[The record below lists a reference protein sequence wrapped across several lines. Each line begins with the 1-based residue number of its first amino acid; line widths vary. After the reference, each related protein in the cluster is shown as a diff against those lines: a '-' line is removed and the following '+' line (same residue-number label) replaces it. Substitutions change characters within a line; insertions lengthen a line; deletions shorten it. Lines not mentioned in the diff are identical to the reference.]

1 MLRGVLYSEHFMR
14 SDRVSAETKSVYSAY
29 WLLAMKRSNR
39 DNRGR
44 KIIRGILAAAIL
56 FTFLLTASMPG
67 IAQASKRKRATPV
80 PATKL
85 PPPISEEERKQLAES
100 ASQSRSNLIAAS
112 ETYRESLERLMGLQK
127 DDEKRAAELVERRK
141 RLLELGVIAR
151 REVEEG
157 EQSLAAAQSK
167 VSETARQLEQIEQLV
182 AEVNAAEQLAKIPP
196 EPTGTFRM
204 TGALVRYVGS
214 SRWAMT
220 DFGKVDAFFRLK
232 FGKPIPVSAFGQTD
246 THNRLGFDHRE
257 AIDIAVHPDS
267 AEGQEVI
274 QFLMKQ
280 GISFIAIRS
289 AIPGSATGAHIH
301 IGPASRRISV
311 N

>member
-1 MLRGVLYSEHFMR
+1 
-14 SDRVSAETKSVYSAY
+14 
-29 WLLAMKRSNR
+29 MKRTNR
-39 DNRGR
+39 DNQTTR
-44 KIIRGILAAAIL
+44 IIRGAIAAAVL
-56 FTFLLTASMPG
+56 FTFLFTASTPG
-67 IAQASKRKRATPV
+67 IAQTSKRRRTS
-80 PATKL
+80 PAPAKPAPAPAIEL

-100 ASQSRSNLIAAS
+100 ASQSRANLIAAS
-112 ETYRESLERLMGLQK
+112 ETYRESLARLMGLQK
-127 DDEKRAAELVERRK
+127 EDEKRALDLVERRK

-151 REVEEG
+151 REVEES

-167 VSETARQLEQIEQLV
+167 VAETVKQLEQIEQLV
-182 AEVNAAEQLAKIPP
+182 AEVNAAEQLANLPP
-196 EPTGTFRM
+196 EPTGTFKM

-214 SRWAMT
+214 TRWAMS

-232 FGKPIPVSAFGQTD
+232 FGRPLPVSAFGQTD

-257 AIDIAVHPDS
+257 AVDVALHPES

-274 QFLMKQ
+274 QFLVKQ

-301 IGPASRRISV
+301 IGPSSRRISIR
-311 N
+311 